1 MYKIYA
7 LIYLN
12 CERFKK
18 TAKKVFFLTIQYS
31 AIVMNIKENIKK
43 LIIEKPLKLDCGQ
56 TINNFPLAYETYGS
70 LNEKKDN
77 AILVFHALTGDQF
90 VTGINPITKKDG
102 WWSYA
107 VGPNKSIDTNKY
119 FVICANVI
127 GGCMGSFG
135 PSHENPETKK
145 IYGTDFPVITINDM
159 VNAQVNLLDFFGIKK
174 LFSVIGGSMGGMQ
187 VLQFISNFPNKAKT
201 VIPIACTSNH
211 SAQNIAFNELGRQA
225 ITADHN
231 WQDGKYI
238 SQNKV
243 PDKGLAVARMA
254 AHITYLSKKGLQEKF
269 GRKLQERD
277 DLKFSF
283 DADFQ
288 IESYLRHQ
296 GSVFVDRFDANS
308 YLYIT
313 RAMDYFDLNKKFE
326 GNLSKAFEKSK
337 TKFFIISFTSDWLYP
352 SSENKE
358 IVIALNS
365 IGADV
370 GYVEIESD
378 KGHDSFLLNVPDFL
392 KTLGS
397 FINKSYERL
406 NEKGI

>member
-1 MYKIYA
+1 M
-7 LIYLN
+7 
-12 CERFKK
+12 R
-18 TAKKVFFLTIQYS
+18 
-31 AIVMNIKENIKK
+31 ENIKT
-43 LIIEKPLKLDCGQ
+43 LVIDKPLKLDCGQ
-56 TINNFPLAYETYGS
+56 TIDNFPLAYETYGE
-70 LNEKKDN
+70 LNKDKDN

-90 VTGINPITKKDG
+90 VTGTNPITKKDG
-102 WWSYA
+102 WWTYA

-119 FVICANVI
+119 FVICSNVI

-135 PSHENPETKK
+135 PSYKNPKTNK

-159 VNAQVNLLDFFGIKK
+159 VNAQLNLLDHFKIEK
-174 LFSVIGGSMGGMQ
+174 LFSVVGGSMGGMQ
-187 VLQFISNFPNKAKT
+187 VLQFVSNFPYKART
-201 VIPIACTSNH
+201 AVPIASTSSH

-231 WQDGKYI
+231 WLDGNYI
-238 SQNKV
+238 SKNTM
-243 PDKGLAVARMA
+243 PNKGLSVARMA

-313 RAMDYFDLNKKFE
+313 RAMDYFDLAKQFN
-326 GNLSKAFEKSK
+326 GNLSNAFKNTK
-337 TKFFIISFTSDWLYP
+337 TKFFVISFTSDWLYP
-352 SSENKE
+352 TQENKD
-358 IVIALNS
+358 IVIALNA

-370 GYVEIESD
+370 GFAEIQSD
-378 KGHDSFLLNVPDFL
+378 KGHDSFLLDIPDFL
-392 KTLGS
+392 KVLKN
-397 FINKSYERL
+397 FLDKSYVEVKL
-406 NEKGI
+406 